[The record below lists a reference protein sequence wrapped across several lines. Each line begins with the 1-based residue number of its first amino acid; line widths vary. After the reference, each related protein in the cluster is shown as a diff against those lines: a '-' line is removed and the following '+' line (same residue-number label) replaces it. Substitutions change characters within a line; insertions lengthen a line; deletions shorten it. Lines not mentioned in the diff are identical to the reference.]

1 MGIELQDRVV
11 LITGTSSGLGR
22 ATALRFAEEGAAIV
36 LADRSPSPREG
47 GETTA
52 ELLERAGAR
61 HVYVEGDVTR
71 AADRERFVAAAEEL
85 GGLDVL
91 VNNAGVFTRQDFLE
105 ETEAEFD
112 RLMEINVKAVFF
124 MAQAAAKAMA
134 ARGKGVIINLSS
146 VAGLTGSA
154 LATTYCT
161 SKGAVRL
168 MSYSMAASLGP
179 RGIRVVAIHPGLADT
194 VMGRDD
200 VDPDLDALREA
211 NPLGRIATP
220 EDIADGAVFLASDRA
235 SFVNGTSLV
244 IDGGNLRVS

>member
-1 MGIELQDRVV
+1 MGTELQGRVA

-22 ATALRFAEEGAAIV
+22 AIALRFAEEGATLV
-36 LADRSPSPREG
+36 LADRAPAPREG

-52 ELLERAGAR
+52 SLLEAAGAR
-61 HVYVEGDVTR
+61 FEYVEGDVTA
-71 AADRERFVAAAEEL
+71 AADRERFVAAAEAL

-91 VNNAGVFTRQDFLE
+91 VNNPGVLTRQDFLE
-105 ETEAEFD
+105 ETEAEYD

-124 MAQAAAKAMA
+124 MAQAAARAMV
-134 ARGKGVIINLSS
+134 ARGRGVIVNLSS
-146 VAGLTGSA
+146 VAGLTGSP

-194 VMGRDD
+194 VMGRAD
-200 VDPDLDALREA
+200 VDSDLAAARA
-211 NPLGRIATP
+211 GNPLGRIARP
-220 EDIADGAVFLASDRA
+220 DDIADGALYLASDRA
-235 SFVNGTSLV
+235 AFVNGTSLV